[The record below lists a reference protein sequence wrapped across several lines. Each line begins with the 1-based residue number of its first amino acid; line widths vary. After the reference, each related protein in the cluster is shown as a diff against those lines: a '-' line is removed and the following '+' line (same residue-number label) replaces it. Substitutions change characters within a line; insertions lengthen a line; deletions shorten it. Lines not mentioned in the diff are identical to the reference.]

1 MRQLFLDNPPPQKK
15 HTRSVTTLVGFSNV
29 FVLLVFCPST
39 NQQDNKHGKSLFP
52 HRVELGQCHTPSSR
66 KRAYH
71 STPHPAANVHQ
82 LITARMGNTSCDWL
96 WVCLCVKRS
105 CYDGKSERESMRERY
120 PTAVRDQVMVDW
132 FKAWFNCCAVIP
144 MSEITM
150 TLTGQ
155 HTSLMSSQ
163 RLVLMEINPSTQRE
177 TPRA

>member
-1 MRQLFLDNPPPQKK
+1 M
-15 HTRSVTTLVGFSNV
+15 SWLVGFSNV
-29 FVLLVFCPST
+29 LVLLVFCPST
-39 NQQDNKHGKSLFP
+39 NQQDNTHGKWLFP

-82 LITARMGNTSCDWL
+82 LITARTGNTSCDWL
-96 WVCLCVKRS
+96 WVCLCVKRACS
-105 CYDGKSERESMRERY
+105 DGKRERESMRARY

-144 MSEITM
+144 M

-163 RLVLMEINPSTQRE
+163 RLVLMEINPSTHPERDTKGVGLVQKC
-177 TPRA
+177 